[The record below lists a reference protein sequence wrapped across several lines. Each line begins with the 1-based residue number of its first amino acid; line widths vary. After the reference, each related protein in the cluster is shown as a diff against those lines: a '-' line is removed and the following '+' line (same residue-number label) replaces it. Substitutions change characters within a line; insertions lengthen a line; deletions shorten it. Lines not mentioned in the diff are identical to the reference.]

1 MLDATTNDALTS
13 SALPATVAGADS
25 YRLPSGV
32 ASPVAAGIEDVVLV
46 ALDDEDEPA
55 RFWSA
60 DINDLSGPMPDHPPG
75 SRRVSPRNGVGR
87 HAVSRDGATVTMWR
101 AEVVASFYAPD
112 GWCYSGRWR
121 ALGTATWNGYALV
134 DSGGDVDDAMI
145 AAAEDEIATSE
156 VAS

>member
-1 MLDATTNDALTS
+1 MRTENSDQLTS

-25 YRLPSGV
+25 NLLPTGV

-60 DINDLSGPMPDHPPG
+60 DINDLSGPMPDQPPG
-75 SRRVSPRNGVGR
+75 SVRISP
-87 HAVSRDGATVTMWR
+87 RDGATVTMWR
-101 AEVVASFYAPD
+101 AEVVASNYAPD
-112 GWCYSGRWR
+112 GWCFSGRWR
-121 ALGTATWNGYALV
+121 ALGTATWNGFALV
-134 DSGGDVDDAMI
+134 DCRGDVDDAMI